1 MSFMVSTAT
10 IDVLTRAAYKY
21 KLVTRGTCDMLG
33 AELIRLNAIACIES
47 GVTETADGEPFGIP
61 VVATYTRTPFA
72 RKVKR
77 TAIDGAVRC
86 WIEQVGNSAIVTTSP
101 AFKLVNRIK
110 MVNDQKLGLV
120 TYGPDVYDEDDQYV
134 SRGER
139 ITADPE
145 PHDFWDIVD
154 TEEGREAV
162 MIRSREVRQAEQRAI
177 LEARMA
183 ERAATQETE
192 ARRQAVDLDE
202 SYDDEDEWEDDDEA

>member
-10 IDVLTRAAYKY
+10 IDVITRAAFKY

-33 AELIRLNAIACIES
+33 AELIRLNALACIEA
-47 GVTETADGEPFGIP
+47 GVTQTADGEPFGVP

-77 TAIDGAVRC
+77 LAIDGAVRC
-86 WIEQVGNSAIVTTSP
+86 WLEQVAASEIVTTSP
-101 AFKLVNRIK
+101 AFKLVQRIK
-110 MVNDQKLGLV
+110 MKNDQQLGLV
-120 TYGPDVYDEDDQYV
+120 TYGPDVYDEYGEYL

-139 ITADPE
+139 IVAEPE
-145 PHDFWDIVD
+145 AHDFWDIVD
-154 TEEGREAV
+154 TEEGREAC

-183 ERAATQETE
+183 EREAERETA

-202 SYDDEDEWEDDDEA
+202 SYDDEDEWDDDDE